1 MKKIVYTSLILLLS
15 LCLFSACGS
24 KDADNATDDT
34 QTTSDDR
41 NAPVSSLEEPSA
53 SPSLDTDETQAIASA
68 SPSPSNE
75 TQGQKTEEETKTE
88 TAAQNTTETKKENTS
103 FRTATA
109 KGYLNGF
116 ADSHSVEITQKNGKV
131 ITYQVKDD
139 KVLAALSSLEE
150 EEGTLFTFT
159 YTEENGSR
167 TIDAINP

>member
-24 KDADNATDDT
+24 KDKGNATDDT
-34 QTTSDDR
+34 QTTTDDG

-53 SPSLDTDETQAIASA
+53 SPSLDADETQTTAA

-75 TQGQKTEEETKTE
+75 TQGQKTEEESKTE
-88 TAAQNTTETKKENTS
+88 TAAQDTTETKKESTS
-103 FRTATA
+103 FRTGTA

-139 KVLAALSSLEE
+139 EVLAALSSLEE